1 MVSIL
6 ASCDAILSG
15 GWAYMFREWPSTFP
29 PCQSFFFFFFFFF
42 LVSMEL
48 GAGKFGSL
56 IPGLLASDTIIAIA
70 DCVSR

>member
-1 MVSIL
+1 MAVYISAMPI
-6 ASCDAILSG
+6 
-15 GWAYMFREWPSTFP
+15 
-29 PCQSFFFFFFFFF
+29 FFFFFFFFF